1 MQEDEPTDVV
11 HAGSRPLRRLRRG
24 TEDEETCVICFSWP
38 KRKATL
44 DGCTHTSF
52 CLACITKW
60 AETNNCCPV
69 CRTRFTVVSDPADPS
84 CHIPVEHAEPPTQLG
99 GEEEEEEEW
108 AGCTLCH
115 QRDRED
121 RVILCDGCDRGWHLW
136 CLRPAL
142 YDIPDGEWF
151 CGSCT
156 ALGHRAGAP
165 EPQPAVARTSAG
177 DASRRPTA
185 PYQIQRRRAL
195 PDRRAGGGG
204 GGGHDDADTMRQ
216 QLFSA
221 VISRMNGQRPAA
233 TPACAAPRRATPAEE
248 GRHRRSRSRSR
259 SRERRS
265 GCGRSRSRSR
275 ERGRARSR
283 ERERGSGRTARE
295 ERGPPP
301 RCAER
306 RHATS
311 PTHARRATAPPPR
324 PFAAPPPPRR
334 AAPPPPAPPPP
345 APPPPAPPPPA
356 PPPPAPPPPAP
367 PPALQLPPVL
377 RPPVPPRL
385 APPTRPPAVAAGRH
399 DAAWADEAAGLVAA
413 AVRGRSVV
421 PDAAQL
427 RRLEARLGS
436 IEQAAGSAGDA
447 RGSGGGGGDVHSG
460 DGGGD
465 GGRSGSYGGCGG
477 GGVATGSGGS
487 FGADRRAFG
496 AEGGGFGVARSGF
509 RTDSRAT
516 DAAPVAASSWS
527 ASSSS
532 SSAPAAAI
540 PSSSS
545 SPSPPL
551 PPPQAVGA
559 ATAAVVDVVAA
570 PPTKAAVAAAAAA
583 TVAAAADTGE
593 LEAFS
598 VHVRRLARGWLAGRG
613 GRVGGWR
620 VSEAKLEAAV
630 RRAGAKLLLHY
641 GSVARFVDG
650 GVDGAPRPDREERII
665 RLLEGYMH
673 AKGR

>member
-1 MQEDEPTDVV
+1 MEPEVGVESTDVD
-11 HAGSRPLRRLRRG
+11 AGSRPLRRLRRG

-52 CLACITKW
+52 CLACITTW

-69 CRTRFTVVSDPADPS
+69 CRTRFTVVSDPVDPS
-84 CHIPVEHAEPPTQLG
+84 CHIPVEHAEPQAQLG
-99 GEEEEEEEW
+99 EEEEEW

-115 QRDRED
+115 ERDRED
-121 RVILCDGCDRGWHLW
+121 RVLLCDGCDRGWHLW

-142 YDIPDGEWF
+142 YDIPDGQWF
-151 CGSCT
+151 CASCK
-156 ALGHRAGAP
+156 ALGARAP
-165 EPQPAVARTSAG
+165 PPQRVARASTAAG
-177 DASRRPTA
+177 DASRRSTA

-204 GGGHDDADTMRQ
+204 RHDDADTMRE

-233 TPACAAPRRATPAEE
+233 TPACAAPRRSTSAEE

-259 SRERRS
+259 SRERGS
-265 GCGRSRSRSR
+265 GS
-275 ERGRARSR
+275 SR
-283 ERERGSGRTARE
+283 ERERGSGRASRE

-301 RCAER
+301 RCAEH

-311 PTHARRATAPPPR
+311 PTHARRASAPPPR
-324 PFAAPPPPRR
+324 SSAVPPPPRR

-345 APPPPAPPPPA
+345 
-356 PPPPAPPPPAP
+356 P
-367 PPALQLPPVL
+367 PPALQPPPVL
-377 RPPVPPRL
+377 RPPVPPRP
-385 APPTRPPAVAAGRH
+385 AASTHPPALAVGQH
-399 DAAWADEAAGLVAA
+399 DAAWADAAAGLVAA

-436 IEQAAGSAGDA
+436 IEQAAGSSGDV
-447 RGSGGGGGDVHSG
+447 RGSGGGDGNVHNGGDGDDGGG

-477 GGVATGSGGS
+477 GGVATNGGGS
-487 FGADRRAFG
+487 FGADRRGSG
-496 AEGGGFGVARSGF
+496 AGAGGFGVGRSSFG
-509 RTDSRAT
+509 TDGRAAE
-516 DAAPVAASSWS
+516 AAPLAASSWS

-532 SSAPAAAI
+532 SAATAGAAI
-540 PSSSS
+540 SSSSS

-551 PPPQAVGA
+551 PQAVA
-559 ATAAVVDVVAA
+559 AAAAAVLDVVAA

-593 LEAFS
+593 LEAFC
-598 VHVRRLARGWLAGRG
+598 VHVRRLARGWLAERG

-650 GVDGAPRPDREERII
+650 GGSVDGALRPDREERII